1 MKVEFKVGDKVRII
15 DNTARSNNK
24 IGDEGIIV
32 EIVFAGNKRGYKVQV
47 EGRRTFG
54 NWSAQK
60 DIQLVEQETL
70 EEVRNVERTE
80 LFNSIF
86 SVVKKIPRKDVD
98 GDAMDAPS
106 CAYEI
111 EQLFYNWQQEQD
123 KQEIQDLKNRL
134 GFVHESSAKA
144 IELVEALQLQT
155 KGTYNEDTI
164 RQALLRLTLV
174 NPVHLEMTSN
184 GHGEFPDGYKLTG
197 KGIDY
202 IVEQLKK

>member
-15 DNTARSNNK
+15 NNTTGSSNK

-32 EIVFAGNKRGYKVQV
+32 EIVFAGDQRGYKVEV
-47 EGRRTFG
+47 EGRLTVG
-54 NWSAQK
+54 NWSAQE
-60 DIQLVEQETL
+60 DIQLV
-70 EEVRNVERTE
+70 
-80 LFNSIF
+80 
-86 SVVKKIPRKDVD
+86 
-98 GDAMDAPS
+98 
-106 CAYEI
+106 
-111 EQLFYNWQQEQD
+111 EQD

-134 GFVHESSAKA
+134 DFVHESSAKA
-144 IELVEALQLQT
+144 IELVKALQVQT
-155 KGTYNEDTI
+155 KGMYNEDTI

-197 KGIDY
+197 KGIEY

>member
-60 DIQLVEQETL
+60 DIQLVEQ
-70 EEVRNVERTE
+70 
-80 LFNSIF
+80 
-86 SVVKKIPRKDVD
+86 
-98 GDAMDAPS
+98 
-106 CAYEI
+106 
-111 EQLFYNWQQEQD
+111 D

-134 GFVHESSAKA
+134 DFVHESSAKA

-155 KGTYNEDTI
+155 KGMYNEDTI
-164 RQALLRLTLV
+164 RQVLLRLTLV

-184 GHGEFPDGYKLTG
+184 GHGEFPDGYKLTE
-197 KGIDY
+197 KGIDC